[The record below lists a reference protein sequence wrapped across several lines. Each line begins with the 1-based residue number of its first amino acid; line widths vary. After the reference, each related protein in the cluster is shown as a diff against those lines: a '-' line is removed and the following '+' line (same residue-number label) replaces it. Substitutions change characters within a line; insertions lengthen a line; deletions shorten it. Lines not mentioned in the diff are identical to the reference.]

1 MSERRVPERSASGF
15 VNRLR
20 SFGYALQGL
29 GFMLRTQQN
38 AWLHLG
44 ATLIVVVA
52 AWLLGVGRDDWRWLI
67 VAIVAVWVAE
77 TFNTAVEY
85 LCNVVSPGYSEA
97 VRRAKDI
104 GASAVLIAAL
114 GAVVIGSVTLWPY
127 LVFVV
132 RR

>member
-1 MSERRVPERSASGF
+1 
-15 VNRLR
+15 
-20 SFGYALQGL
+20 
-29 GFMLRTQQN
+29 MLRTQQN

-44 ATLIVVVA
+44 ATLIVVLV

-67 VAIVAVWVAE
+67 VAIISVWVAE

-85 LCNVVSPGYSEA
+85 LCNVVSPGHSEA
-97 VRRAKDI
+97 VKRAKDI

-127 LVFVV
+127 LAFVV